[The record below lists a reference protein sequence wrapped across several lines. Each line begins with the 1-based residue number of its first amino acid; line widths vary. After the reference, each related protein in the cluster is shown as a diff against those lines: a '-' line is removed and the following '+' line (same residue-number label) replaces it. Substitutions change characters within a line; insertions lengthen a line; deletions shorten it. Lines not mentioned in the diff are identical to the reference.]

1 MDRRPFSCLLKAG
14 QTTSR
19 VNEPTDTPMSF
30 LFRTAITITRK
41 RPYIDWANGFDDGG
55 PELTEDLAEDRRT
68 VYLVEEGDH
77 RPDLSDLLDDHWQS
91 IFEEE
96 LAMWMEAEDD
106 WPAPRTREMFDA
118 WFDAEVTD
126 TVIDLVPEQ
135 PLTETDAEVADLTYA
150 LAYCAWCELEIE
162 EGQGRFAG
170 FKVADRDR
178 FAHRVGL
185 TVPIPIDDDQVLI
198 GVVPMADSEEARAG
212 YDLLFRVCTSRC
224 EKAVHKAVPKALRRL
239 RSGG

>member
-1 MDRRPFSCLLKAG
+1 
-14 QTTSR
+14 
-19 VNEPTDTPMSF
+19 MSF
-30 LFRTAITITRK
+30 LYRTAITIIRK
-41 RPYIDWANGFDDGG
+41 QPYIDWANSFDDGG
-55 PELTEDLAEDRRT
+55 PELTEELAEDRRT
-68 VYLVEEGDH
+68 VYLVEEDGH
-77 RPDLSDLLDDHWQS
+77 RPDLLELLDDHWLS

-96 LAMWMEAEDD
+96 LAMWMEAEED
-106 WPAPRTREMFDA
+106 WPAPLTREMFDD

-135 PLTETDAEVADLTYA
+135 PLTETDVEVGELTYA
-150 LAYCAWCELEIE
+150 LGHCAWCEIEIE

-170 FKVADRDR
+170 FKVAVRDR
-178 FAHRVGL
+178 FADREGL
-185 TVPIPIDDDQVLI
+185 TVAIPIDDDQVLI

-224 EKAVHKAVPKALRRL
+224 EKAVHKAVPKALRKL